1 MWWHDEKPITV
12 RRRHANRRRPTREPI
27 LLVNARLAEKRQ
39 EWRHRISTIVLVTV
53 TVLALAW
60 GAMVGTQHLVRVL
73 FTENDQFV
81 ITELDCASDPGGRLK
96 TSHITEYAGLK
107 KGMNLFGVDLD
118 AVRENLESV
127 PLVSSVEVRRQLPD
141 TLVVRVTERMALA
154 RLGSRRSKLPLAV
167 DREGYVLGPS
177 SVSPS
182 LPAITG
188 FGKSVLR
195 PGNHIRASE
204 IRDAIQV
211 LDICDSTRL
220 SQYIA
225 ISSIDVAHPEFMDL
239 RLSNAERVLLARKEL
254 DWRLRQVAAILQTS
268 QQVGRS
274 VAMIDATGEDIFPVK
289 YR

>member
-1 MWWHDEKPITV
+1 VWWHDDKPITV

-27 LLVNARLAEKRQ
+27 LMVNARVAEKRQ

-81 ITELDCASDPGGRLK
+81 ITKLDCASDPGGRLK
-96 TSHITEYAGLK
+96 STHITEYASLK

-118 AVRENLESV
+118 EVREDLESV

-188 FGKSVLR
+188 FGKGAMR

-220 SQYIA
+220 NQYIA
-225 ISSIDVAHPEFMDL
+225 ISTIDVGHPEFMDL
-239 RLSNAERVLLARKEL
+239 RLSNAERVLLAREDL

-268 QQVGRS
+268 QQGGRS